1 MTFEPCDHHIQAEK
15 LARITP
21 EQWKAQGMKPVSPQ
35 ALEHAM
41 EWLNALVIIPCGDGD
56 VRIGVYYGGRDFE
69 LDFDD
74 SGPGFLVAECGDRGT
89 TFVYTEDDA

>member
-41 EWLNALVIIPCGDGD
+41 EWLNGLVLVPCGSGNVHVEVHDEWWD
-56 VRIGVYYGGRDFE
+56 VE
-69 LDFDD
+69 LEFN
-74 SGPGFLVAECGDRGT
+74 GNGLVAMLARCADRAVT
-89 TFVYTEDDA
+89 LERTNWQP